1 MPLMDFRM
9 MRFLRISTI
18 LASIA
23 FALGMGS
30 TCGNLRGDVPLSIT
44 VRTAKGE
51 AVADAAFALIPLDSK
66 SPAAP
71 ADSRAH
77 GEVVQQ
83 KEEFIPYVTVVQA
96 GTHVE
101 FPNRDSVQHHVYS
114 LSKAKKFELPLY
126 DPGRSESLV
135 FDVSGT
141 VTLGCNIHD
150 WMIAY
155 VIVVPTPYFAKTSA
169 EGTATVSAPPGR
181 YRAELLHPRLS
192 KPVSEEIVHKEGNA
206 TTRAFTIS
214 LKPDRRIRRHSD
226 SKSGGYP

>member
-1 MPLMDFRM
+1 MPLMDFRTM
-9 MRFLRISTI
+9 CCLRIPAT

-23 FALGMGS
+23 LAIGMGEP
-30 TCGNLRGDVPLSIT
+30 CGDLRGDVPLSIT

-66 SPAAP
+66 AP
-71 ADSRAH
+71 VVPESSATHS
-77 GEVVQQ
+77 EIVQQ

-96 GTHVE
+96 GTRVE

-192 KPVSEEIVHKEGNA
+192 KPVSEEIVLREGNA
-206 TTRAFTIS
+206 ANRAFTLS
-214 LKPDRRIRRHSD
+214 LKPDRRIRRSTD

>member
-1 MPLMDFRM
+1 MPLIDFRS
-9 MRFLRISTI
+9 MRFLRIPTT
-18 LASIA
+18 LASVA
-23 FALGMGS
+23 FALGMGT

-51 AVADAAFALIPLDSK
+51 AVADAAFALIPLDSNAP
-66 SPAAP
+66 SAP

-77 GEVVQQ
+77 AEVVQQ

-150 WMIAY
+150 WNFGGGHGNRIRPAGTLPGGTPA
-155 VIVVPTPYFAKTSA
+155 PTALEARFRGNCPQ
-169 EGTATVSAPPGR
+169 GGR
-181 YRAELLHPRLS
+181 CRHPRLHDFA
-192 KPVSEEIVHKEGNA
+192 E
-206 TTRAFTIS
+206 TRSPHTKAFRFKVRRLS
-214 LKPDRRIRRHSD
+214 LTL
-226 SKSGGYP
+226 